1 MSGKKKKNNF
11 VMQNFYEKDSVKCY
25 NRKYVNPN
33 EKHHQ
38 IKVPFRMIIIGASGS
53 GKTNILLNLLNM
65 MTDTFNHIYL
75 FTRNLD
81 EPLYSYLKASIS
93 DKYLHMYEG
102 LDELNKMDLN
112 KAFEGQCLV
121 MFDDLC
127 LEKDQ
132 SQICELFIRGRKL
145 AAGVSLCYLSQS
157 YYKIPKTI
165 RLQTNYIILRKISS
179 TRDLNMLL
187 ADSSLGVT
195 KEILQALYKGCV
207 KKSITD
213 FLFIDL
219 MVDPEKA
226 FRKNFDTMICL
237 NEEE

>member
-11 VMQNFYEKDSVKCY
+11 EVQNFYEKKEVQCY

-33 EKHHQ
+33 FKYHQ
-38 IKVPFRMIIIGASGS
+38 INIPFRMLVIGASGS
-53 GKTNILLNLLNM
+53 GKTDILLNLLNM
-65 MTDTFNHIYL
+65 MTNTFNHIYL

-81 EPLYSYLKASIS
+81 EPLYEYLIASIS
-93 DKYLHMYEG
+93 KDYLHCYEG
-102 LDELNKMDLN
+102 LDELNRMDLN
-112 KAFEGQCLV
+112 IAFEGQCLV
-121 MFDDLC
+121 IFDDLV

-132 SQICELFIRGRKL
+132 SKICELFIRGRKL
-145 AAGVSLCYLSQS
+145 GNGVSLCYLSQS

-165 RLQTNYIILRKISS
+165 RLQSNYIILRNISS

-195 KEILQALYKGCV
+195 KDILNTIYKGCV

-219 MVDPEKA
+219 NADPEKS
-226 FRKNFDTMICL
+226 FHKNFDIQLTI
-237 NEEE
+237 EE

>member
-11 VMQNFYEKDSVKCY
+11 EAQNFYEKKEVQCY

-33 EKHHQ
+33 FKYHQ
-38 IKVPFRMIIIGASGS
+38 IKIPFRMLVIGASGS

-65 MTDTFNHIYL
+65 MTNTFNHIYL

-81 EPLYSYLKASIS
+81 EPLYEYLIASIS
-93 DKYLHMYEG
+93 KDYLHCYEG
-102 LDELNKMDLN
+102 LDELNRMDLN
-112 KAFEGQCLV
+112 LAFEGQCLV
-121 MFDDLC
+121 IFDDLV

-132 SQICELFIRGRKL
+132 SMICELFICGRKL
-145 AAGVSLCYLSQS
+145 GNGVSLCYLSQS

-165 RLQTNYIILRKISS
+165 RLQFNYIILRNISS
-179 TRDLNMLL
+179 TIDLNMLL
-187 ADSSLGVT
+187 ADSSLGIS
-195 KEILQALYKGCV
+195 KDILNTIYKGCV

-219 MVDPEKA
+219 NVDPEKS
-226 FRKNFDTMICL
+226 FRKNFDIQLTI
-237 NEEE
+237 EE